1 MDMDTVST
9 IESLP
14 DELLAAI
21 LKIVA
26 DSPIPMIR
34 RIPPCSITL
43 STVSRRFRYLALA
56 SPELWTTI
64 RLSHRSRS
72 WKWAALFVERSRSR
86 LLDISINLEAY
97 TITNKAR
104 RYGYDSPIRI
114 EKALSVVGPHI
125 HRWRTLAVRLGWM
138 DQLDELVSYMLQSS
152 FPATSRLE
160 SVHVSVIDEYHD
172 FDVSQSLVEALA
184 GSCLRA
190 LRINTRSGIPNMSG
204 LPTLQS
210 LDIVHSPHHSKA
222 LHAILGASSPLKNL
236 VIRGFL
242 ASHSYPFAESFDAC
256 NITTLAIRIT
266 ESISTDHSG
275 WNTTSDLQFR
285 LFSRAFSLPNLE
297 HLELI
302 HAFAGSAAESHIIIR
317 VPADWEPALF
327 PTLRTLRLVDLRFS
341 PKNLAFIQ
349 SFSQGITT
357 LELIHTSANKH
368 LLTPLRSDGGWPAL
382 SSLAVEG
389 NGSSTW
395 LVPFLTA
402 RSRLR
407 GLSTLTVSPPLA
419 SIVRPIASASK
430 IKLRI
435 LADGQSPSLTDSPY
449 PSFYYDDDYL
459 DIQDFEYTEVPVEPP
474 TITMAPPTI
483 FGGNSRMMR
492 RRRRFGLRRI

>member
-1 MDMDTVST
+1 MGMESPLTIST

-34 RIPPCSITL
+34 RTPPFPITL
-43 STVSRRFRYLALA
+43 ST
-56 SPELWTTI
+56 LWTTI

-97 TITNKAR
+97 TITNKAK

-114 EKALSVVGPHI
+114 EKAL
-125 HRWRTLAVRLGWM
+125 TLA
-138 DQLDELVSYMLQSS
+138 LDELVSYMLQS
-152 FPATSRLE
+152 LE
-160 SVHVSVIDEYHD
+160 SIHVSVIDEYHD

-184 GSCLRA
+184 GSCIRA

-210 LDIVHSPHHSKA
+210 LDIA
-222 LHAILGASSPLKNL
+222 LHTILGASSPLKTL
-236 VIRGFL
+236 VIRDFF
-242 ASHSYPFAESFDAC
+242 ASHSYPFTEFFDAC
-256 NITTLAIRIT
+256 NITILAIRFT
-266 ESISTDHSG
+266 ESIFTDHSG
-275 WNTTSDLQFR
+275 LNTTYELQFH

-297 HLELI
+297 HLELT
-302 HAFAGSAAESHIIIR
+302 HAFAGSAAESRIIR
-317 VPADWEPALF
+317 VPEDWEPALF

-357 LELIHTSANKH
+357 LELIYTSANKH
-368 LLTPLRSDGGWPAL
+368 LDGGWPAL
-382 SSLAVEG
+382 SSFAVEG
-389 NGSSTW
+389 YGSST
-395 LVPFLTA
+395 
-402 RSRLR
+402 RLR
-407 GLSTLTVSPPLA
+407 GLSTLTVSPPLLN
-419 SIVRPIASASK
+419 IVRPIASASK

-435 LADGQSPSLTDSPY
+435 LADGPSPSLADSPH
-449 PSFYYDDDYL
+449 PSSFYYDDDYL

-474 TITMAPPTI
+474 TITMTPSTSTI
-483 FGGNSRMMR
+483 IGGSSRMMR
-492 RRRRFGLRRI
+492 SRRRFGLRRI